1 MLLPSPDGHSVRAL
15 PLRLLLR
22 RRRGR
27 GLLGSLLRRLVGV
40 DLLLPALLA
49 AERGVASVHEDVL
62 VSSDCPPAP
71 EAGVEVVVAELA
83 GVVAGPAP
91 GPRRRR
97 APVAGGGVHD
107 GEEPSVD
114 NFRGL
119 QGAGEVVEVLH
130 FLARLVFV

>member
-1 MLLPSPDGHSVRAL
+1 MKMSLFPASVRPHLRCL
-15 PLRLLLR
+15 P
-22 RRRGR
+22 
-27 GLLGSLLRRLVGV
+27 
-40 DLLLPALLA
+40 
-49 AERGVASVHEDVL
+49 VHEDVL
-62 VSSDCPPAP
+62 VPSECPPAP
-71 EAGVEVVVAELA
+71 EAGVEVVMAKLA
-83 GVVAGPAP
+83 GVVTGPVP

-130 FLARLVFV
+130 FLARLVSV